1 MIVTNTAMI
10 ENQNESKFYY
20 KNKGRVRI
28 RTSDLQRENIYW
40 KLIFTM
46 RVGDIISELPRR
58 IVGPAVG

>member
-1 MIVTNTAMI
+1 ME
-10 ENQNESKFYY
+10 ENQNKSKFHN

-28 RTSDLQRENIYW
+28 RTSDLQRENICS